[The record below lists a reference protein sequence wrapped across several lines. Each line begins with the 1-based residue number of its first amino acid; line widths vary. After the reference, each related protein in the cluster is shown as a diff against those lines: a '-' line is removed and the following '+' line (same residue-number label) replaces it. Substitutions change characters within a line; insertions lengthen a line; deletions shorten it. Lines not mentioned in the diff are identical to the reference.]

1 MPGNINPSA
10 AVPEG
15 FSLIV
20 RLYDAA
26 KAVKIHKK
34 RLGNLARQCDDLLS
48 TVGEHSPRLI
58 GTSASGEADEIVRA
72 IERILNRV
80 VVWAGY
86 GDKAAFVKQNEIQ
99 FGIDECY
106 RELSACSKRF
116 EIALSLVDNCEN
128 RVREEARQ
136 RDHRQLYELLAVFL
150 EEVRR
155 SARTVVS
162 EPPTLLPPQVIQDS
176 SQQAVIAEARGGAN
190 HVVIPPRLRPADLSG
205 KVSVN
210 SGHTVIEGRFLDF
223 YMGEW
228 TNDGDLRFKEKVES
242 WRGLHHRN
250 VLGFFGHVKIE
261 DIIYSVS
268 PWMENGNIR
277 DYVRGNPDADRMRL
291 LGEVASGMEFL
302 HENGI
307 VHGDLCGKNVLISGD
322 GKAFICGFN
331 LSEFVNPTSD
341 MSRARWL
348 APERISASVT
358 SPTFKADVWSFGLLC
373 LEVFTDADPYS
384 PYSDLYVPV
393 LLSQGKPP
401 EDPGPAAVGLSPKMW
416 ELMQSCWEVN
426 PEVRPDMD
434 KIHLAMRNLLPRIAR
449 HPTLSPAQDQ
459 PTLVPP
465 IDGSSQRE
473 TSRSS
478 SEASSIPA
486 PLTPPPTTRD
496 LQLTPEP
503 STTTPPP
510 PLSRLADTE
519 VNGKSKRGSN
529 ISSPTSLRLT
539 LIPPVD
545 SGSSYE
551 RSRSSFESSSIP
563 APLTP
568 PPINRG
574 LQLTSEPSTMTTPLP
589 PSRLADKE
597 AAGWPKGGNST
608 SSPASARLPTLRED
622 DHDPHNPN
630 IPTPLSASAQ
640 SPTLSPLL
648 FGRSKPSS
656 RPSSAPNP
664 SLHHVLA
671 PGLQR
676 HTSVDST
683 SSRGS
688 TSTGESAPR
697 PARKPS
703 RWLPF
708 PKRSRTSI
716 SETGDPATVPEN
728 SPKPLIRSRTNP
740 AETSNAVPPPS
751 RSASSL
757 SILTPIRNWAPVSN
771 QVLDSLEEAA
781 CDSES
786 LLRPA
791 RDGSVSAGNLEGL
804 ISRVIAGS
812 ADPSRDE
819 RFKAAFLTIYQLFA
833 SSEQLFNILK
843 RRFESA
849 PLDPATARVRYNS
862 MAIFID
868 PSPSILVFV
877 ESWLKKG
884 FEDPELT
891 CSSKIREFARSV
903 SGSQTMEAKARE
915 VGDLV
920 DDPDHVRLRNP
931 ESCPRL
937 RSEPVP
943 HPPGVTPSDVANAL
957 TVIEGSRF
965 ERITYWDYV
974 NFVRQRPNTRRIDVF
989 NTVHDLIETWVQT
1002 TVLRLDFVDERMKK
1016 YEFWVS
1022 TAQACRKLNNFSS
1035 TSAIVTALLSPTIT
1049 SLALTCE
1056 SRATKQV
1063 LHGLAKELT
1072 PTDGSYRNVIRSSA
1086 TMELIPWLSTIGP
1099 YFITTISHDSI
1110 DPHLVSLNS
1119 TFVQSNPIMEVDG
1132 HALVDFKLLSE
1143 LAEQVESIVQFTP
1156 PRVEHATRQDILAYI
1171 EHSLKSITTG
1181 DASHASTDVLSAQ
1194 LALDE
1199 RRMLEHRARMRS
1211 LGIPWSPPR
1220 RK

>member
-1 MPGNINPSA
+1 MPGNIDPSA
-10 AVPEG
+10 AIPEG
-15 FSLIV
+15 SSLIV

-26 KAVKIHKK
+26 KAVKTHKT
-34 RLGNLARQCDDLLS
+34 RLGNLARHCDGLLS
-48 TVGEHSPRLI
+48 TVGEHSPRLV
-58 GTSASGEADEIVRA
+58 GTSASGEADEI
-72 IERILNRV
+72 
-80 VVWAGY
+80 WWCGPGY
-86 GDKAAFVKQNEIQ
+86 GDTTAFVKQNEIQ
-99 FGIDECY
+99 LGIDECY
-106 RELSACSKRF
+106 RELSACSNRF
-116 EIALSLVDNCEN
+116 EIALCLVDNSEN

-136 RDHRQLYELLAVFL
+136 RDHRRLCDLLADFL
-150 EEVRR
+150 EEVRQ
-155 SARTVVS
+155 SGRTVVT
-162 EPPTLLPPQVIQDS
+162 EPLTLLPPQVIQGS
-176 SQQAVIAEARGGAN
+176 SQQAVIAEARGGAS
-190 HVVIPPRLRPADLSG
+190 HVVVPPRLRSADLSG
-205 KVSVN
+205 KVSVD

-228 TNDGDLRFKEKVES
+228 TNDGALRFKEKVES

-291 LGEVASGMEFL
+291 LSEVASGMEFL

-348 APERISASVT
+348 APERITSASVT
-358 SPTFKADVWSFGLLC
+358 SPTFKADVWSFGLLS

-401 EDPGPAAVGLSPKMW
+401 EDPGSAAVGLSPKMW

-434 KIHLAMRNLLPRIAR
+434 KIQLAMRNLLPRIAR
-449 HPTLSPAQDQ
+449 YPTLPPAQNQ

-465 IDGSSQRE
+465 LIDGSSPRE

-478 SEASSIPA
+478 SETSSIPA
-486 PLTPPPTTRD
+486 PLTPPPTTRG
-496 LQLTPEP
+496 LQPTPEP
-503 STTTPPP
+503 STTTPLPL
-510 PLSRLADTE
+510 LSRLADTE
-519 VNGKSKRGSN
+519 VNGRSKRGSN
-529 ISSPTSLRLT
+529 TSSPTSLRLT
-539 LIPPVD
+539 LIPPTAD
-545 SGSSYE
+545 SSSYE
-551 RSRSSFESSSIP
+551 RSRSSSESSSIP
-563 APLTP
+563 GPLTP

-574 LQLTSEPSTMTTPLP
+574 LQLTSEPSTMTPPLP
-589 PSRLADKE
+589 PSRLAEKE
-597 AAGWPKGGNST
+597 AAGWSNRVNST

-630 IPTPLSASAQ
+630 IPTPLSAPAQ
-640 SPTLSPLL
+640 SSTLSPLPS
-648 FGRSKPSS
+648 GTSKPSS

-664 SLHHVLA
+664 SLHNFLA

-716 SETGDPATVPEN
+716 SETGDPVTVPEN
-728 SPKPLIRSRTNP
+728 SSKPLIRSRTNP
-740 AETSNAVPPPS
+740 TETSNAVPSPS
-751 RSASSL
+751 RSATSL
-757 SILTPIRNWAPVSN
+757 PILTPIRHWVPVSN
-771 QVLDSLEEAA
+771 QVLALLEEAA

-791 RDGSVSAGNLEGL
+791 IDGSVSTGNLEGL
-804 ISRVIAGS
+804 LSRVIADS
-812 ADPSRDE
+812 ADPSGDE
-819 RFKAAFLTIYQLFA
+819 RFKATFLTIYQLFA

-849 PLDPATARVRYNS
+849 PLDPTAIRVRY
-862 MAIFID
+862 A
-868 PSPSILVFV
+868 ILVFV

-903 SGSQTMEAKARE
+903 SGSQTMEEKARE
-915 VGDLV
+915 VVDLV

-931 ESCPRL
+931 ENCPRL

-989 NTVHDLIETWVQT
+989 NTVHDLIEIWVQT
-1002 TVLRLDFVDERMKK
+1002 TVLGLDFVDERMKK

-1049 SLALTCE
+1049 GLTLTCE
-1056 SRATKQV
+1056 SRATKQI
-1063 LHGLAKELT
+1063 LHGLTKELT
-1072 PTDGSYRNVIRSSA
+1072 PTDGSYRNVIRNTA
-1086 TMELIPWLSTIGP
+1086 TKELIPWLN
-1099 YFITTISHDSI
+1099 F
-1110 DPHLVSLNS
+1110 HLATLNS

-1132 HALVDFKLLSE
+1132 HALIDFKLLSE

-1156 PRVEHATRQDILAYI
+1156 PHIEHATRQDVLAYI
-1171 EHSLKSITTG
+1171 EYSLKSITTG
-1181 DASHASTDVLSAQ
+1181 DASHTSTDVLSAQ

>member
-1 MPGNINPSA
+1 MPGNIDPSA
-10 AVPEG
+10 G
-15 FSLIV
+15 ISDGSSLIV
-20 RLYDAA
+20 KLYDAA
-26 KAVKIHKK
+26 KAVRIHKK
-34 RLGNLARQCDDLLS
+34 RLGNLARQCDGLLS
-48 TVGEHSPRLI
+48 TVGEHSPRLV

-80 VVWAGY
+80 VVWARY
-86 GDKAAFVKQNEIQ
+86 GDATAFVKQNEIQ
-99 FGIDECY
+99 LGIDECY
-106 RELSACSKRF
+106 RELSASSRRF
-116 EIALSLVDNCEN
+116 EIALSLADNSEN

-136 RDHRQLYELLAVFL
+136 RDHKLLCDLLADFL
-150 EEVRR
+150 EEVRQ
-155 SARTVVS
+155 SGRTVVS
-162 EPPTLLPPQVIQDS
+162 EPLTLLPPQVIQDS
-176 SQQAVIAEARGGAN
+176 SQQAVITEAREGAY

-205 KVSVN
+205 KVSVD

-228 TNDGDLRFKEKVES
+228 TNDGALAALGRPRDQRFTQRFKEKVES

-277 DYVRGNPDADRMRL
+277 DYVRGNPDADRMQL
-291 LGEVASGMEFL
+291 LSEVASGMEFL

-331 LSEFVNPTSD
+331 LSEFPTSD

-348 APERISASVT
+348 APERITSMSVT
-358 SPTFKADVWSFGLLC
+358 SPTFKADAWSFGLLS

-384 PYSDLYVPV
+384 PYPDFHVPI

-401 EDPGPAAVGLSPKMW
+401 EDPGLAAVGLSPKMW

-434 KIHLAMRNLLPRIAR
+434 KIQLAMRNLLPRIAR
-449 HPTLSPAQDQ
+449 HPTLPPAQNQ

-465 IDGSSQRE
+465 PIDGS
-473 TSRSS
+473 TSHSS
-478 SEASSIPA
+478 SETSSIPA
-486 PLTPPPTTRD
+486 PLTPPSTTRG

-510 PLSRLADTE
+510 LLSRLADTE

-529 ISSPTSLRLT
+529 TSSPTSLRLS
-539 LIPPVD
+539 LIPPTVD
-545 SGSSYE
+545 SSSSHE
-551 RSRSSFESSSIP
+551 RSRSSSESSSIP
-563 APLTP
+563 GPLTP
-568 PPINRG
+568 PPLNRSV
-574 LQLTSEPSTMTTPLP
+574 QLTSEPSTMTPTLP

-597 AAGWPKGGNST
+597 AAGWPNRGNST
-608 SSPASARLPTLRED
+608 SSSASVRLPTLRED

-630 IPTPLSASAQ
+630 IPTPLSAPAQ
-640 SPTLSPLL
+640 SSTLSPLP

-664 SLHHVLA
+664 SPHHILA

-708 PKRSRTSI
+708 PKRSRTST
-716 SETGDPATVPEN
+716 SETGDPVTVPEN
-728 SPKPLIRSRTNP
+728 SSKPLIRSRTNP
-740 AETSNAVPPPS
+740 TETSNAVPPPS
-751 RSASSL
+751 RSATSL
-757 SILTPIRNWAPVSN
+757 PILAPIRRWVPVSN
-771 QVLDSLEEAA
+771 QVLALLEEAA

-786 LLRPA
+786 LLRHA
-791 RDGSVSAGNLEGL
+791 SDGSVSTGNLEGL
-804 ISRVIAGS
+804 ISRVINGS
-812 ADPSRDE
+812 ADPSGDK
-819 RFKAAFLTIYQLFA
+819 RFKATFLTIYQLFA

-849 PLDPATARVRYNS
+849 PLDPAMIRERY
-862 MAIFID
+862 D
-868 PSPSILVFV
+868 ILVFV

-891 CSSKIREFARSV
+891 CSSKISEFARSV

-915 VGDLV
+915 VVDLV

-937 RSEPVP
+937 RCEPVP
-943 HPPGVTPSDVANAL
+943 NPPGVTPSDMANAL
-957 TVIEGSRF
+957 TIIEGSRF

-974 NFVRQRPNTRRIDVF
+974 NFVRQRPNTWRIDVF
-989 NTVHDLIETWVQT
+989 NTFHDLIETWVQT
-1002 TVLRLDFVDERMKK
+1002 TVLELDYVDERMKK
-1016 YEFWVS
+1016 YESWVS

-1049 SLALTCE
+1049 GLALTCE
-1056 SRATKQV
+1056 SRATKQI

-1072 PTDGSYRNVIRSSA
+1072 SKDGSYRNVIRSTA
-1086 TMELIPWLSTIGP
+1086 TKELIPWLN
-1099 YFITTISHDSI
+1099 F
-1110 DPHLVSLNS
+1110 HLATLNS

-1132 HALVDFKLLSE
+1132 HALIDFKLLSD

-1156 PRVEHATRQDILAYI
+1156 PRIEHATRQDVLAHI
-1171 EHSLKSITTG
+1171 EYSLESIATG
-1181 DASHASTDVLSAQ
+1181 DASHASTNVLSAQ

-1199 RRMLEHRARMRS
+1199 RRMFEHRARMRS

>member
-1 MPGNINPSA
+1 MPGNIDPSA
-10 AVPEG
+10 AISEG
-15 FSLIV
+15 SSLIV

-26 KAVKIHKK
+26 KAVRIHKK
-34 RLGNLARQCDDLLS
+34 RLGNLARQCDGLLS
-48 TVGEHSPRLI
+48 TVGEHSPRLV

-86 GDKAAFVKQNEIQ
+86 SDAIAFVKQNEIQ
-99 FGIDECY
+99 LGIDECY
-106 RELSACSKRF
+106 RELSACSNRF
-116 EIALSLVDNCEN
+116 EIALSLADNSEN

-136 RDHRQLYELLAVFL
+136 RDHRRLCDLLADFL
-150 EEVRR
+150 EEVRQ
-155 SARTVVS
+155 SGRTVVS
-162 EPPTLLPPQVIQDS
+162 EPLTLLPPQVIQDS
-176 SQQAVIAEARGGAN
+176 SQQAATAEARGGAN
-190 HVVIPPRLRPADLSG
+190 HVVISPRLRSTDLSG
-205 KVSVN
+205 KVSVDN
-210 SGHTVIEGRFLDF
+210 GHTVIEGRFLDF

-228 TNDGDLRFKEKVES
+228 TNDGAPAALGRPRDQSPNSQIRFKAKVES
-242 WRGLHHRN
+242 WHGLHHRN

-277 DYVRGNPDADRMRL
+277 DYVRDNPDADRMRL
-291 LGEVASGMEFL
+291 LSEVASGMEFL

-341 MSRARWL
+341 MSRWL
-348 APERISASVT
+348 SPERITSGSVT
-358 SPTFKADVWSFGLLC
+358 PPTFKADVWSFGLLC
-373 LEVFTDADPYS
+373 LEVFTDADPYT
-384 PYSDLYVPV
+384 PYSDLYVPI

-434 KIHLAMRNLLPRIAR
+434 KIQLAMRNLLPRIAR
-449 HPTLSPAQDQ
+449 HPTLAPAQNQ

-465 IDGSSQRE
+465 PIDGSSPRE
-473 TSRSS
+473 TSSSS
-478 SEASSIPA
+478 SETSSIPA
-486 PLTPPPTTRD
+486 PQTPPPTTRA

-510 PLSRLADTE
+510 LLSRLADTE
-519 VNGKSKRGSN
+519 VNGRFKRGSN
-529 ISSPTSLRLT
+529 TSSPTSLLLS
-539 LIPPVD
+539 LIPPTVD
-545 SGSSYE
+545 SSSSHE
-551 RSRSSFESSSIP
+551 RSRSSSESSSIP

-568 PPINRG
+568 SPIHRG
-574 LQLTSEPSTMTTPLP
+574 LQLTLEPSTIAPPLP
-589 PSRLADKE
+589 PSRLADIE
-597 AAGWPKGGNST
+597 AAGWPKRGNST
-608 SSPASARLPTLRED
+608 SSSGSVRLPTLRED
-622 DHDPHNPN
+622 DHDLHNPN
-630 IPTPLSASAQ
+630 IPTPLSAPAQ
-640 SPTLSPLL
+640 SSTLSPLPS
-648 FGRSKPSS
+648 GTSRPSS
-656 RPSSAPNP
+656 RPSTAPDP
-664 SLHHVLA
+664 SPHRILA

-688 TSTGESAPR
+688 TSTGESPLR

-716 SETGDPATVPEN
+716 SETGDPVTVPEQ
-728 SPKPLIRSRTNP
+728 SLRPLMRSRTNP
-740 AETSNAVPPPS
+740 TETSNAVPPPS
-751 RSASSL
+751 RSATSL
-757 SILTPIRNWAPVSN
+757 PILTPIRHWVPVSD
-771 QVLDSLEEAA
+771 QVLDFLEKAA

-786 LLRPA
+786 WLRPA

-804 ISRVIAGS
+804 ISQVINGS
-812 ADPSRDE
+812 VDPSRDE
-819 RFKAAFLTIYQLFA
+819 RFEAAFLTIYQLFA
-833 SSEQLFNILK
+833 NSEQLFNILK

-849 PLDPATARVRYNS
+849 SLDPATARMRYK
-862 MAIFID
+862 
-868 PSPSILVFV
+868 ILVFV

-884 FEDPELT
+884 FEDPELI

-903 SGSQTMEAKARE
+903 AGSQTMEAKARE
-915 VGDLV
+915 VVDLV

-943 HPPGVTPSDVANAL
+943 YPPGVTPSDMANAL

-974 NFVRQRPNTRRIDVF
+974 NFVRQRPNIRRIDVF

-1002 TVLRLDFVDERMKK
+1002 TVLGLDFVDERMKK
-1016 YEFWVS
+1016 YESWVA

-1049 SLALTCE
+1049 GLALTCE

-1072 PTDGSYRNVIRSSA
+1072 STDGSYRRVIRSTA
-1086 TMELIPWLSTIGP
+1086 TKELIPWLN
-1099 YFITTISHDSI
+1099 
-1110 DPHLVSLNS
+1110 PHLASLNS

-1132 HALVDFKLLSE
+1132 HALIEFKLLSE

-1156 PRVEHATRQDILAYI
+1156 PSHRTR
-1171 EHSLKSITTG
+1171 
-1181 DASHASTDVLSAQ
+1181 DASG
-1194 LALDE
+1194 
-1199 RRMLEHRARMRS
+1199 RI
-1211 LGIPWSPPR
+1211 GIYR
-1220 RK
+1220 V

>member
-1 MPGNINPSA
+1 MPGNIDPSA
-10 AVPEG
+10 AISEG
-15 FSLIV
+15 SSLIV

-26 KAVKIHKK
+26 KAVRIHKK
-34 RLGNLARQCDDLLS
+34 RLGNLARQCDGLLS
-48 TVGEHSPRLI
+48 TVGEHSPRLV

-86 GDKAAFVKQNEIQ
+86 SDAIAFVKQNEIQ
-99 FGIDECY
+99 LGIDECY
-106 RELSACSKRF
+106 RELSACSNRF
-116 EIALSLVDNCEN
+116 EIALSLADNSEN

-136 RDHRQLYELLAVFL
+136 RDHRRLCDLLADFL
-150 EEVRR
+150 EEVRQ
-155 SARTVVS
+155 SGRTVVS
-162 EPPTLLPPQVIQDS
+162 EPLTLLPPQVIQ
-176 SQQAVIAEARGGAN
+176 
-190 HVVIPPRLRPADLSG
+190 
-205 KVSVN
+205 VSVD
-210 SGHTVIEGRFLDF
+210 SGHKVIEGRFLDF

-228 TNDGDLRFKEKVES
+228 TNDGAPTVFAQRFKAKVES
-242 WRGLHHRN
+242 WHGLHHRN

-261 DIIYSVS
+261 DTIYSVS

-277 DYVRGNPDADRMRL
+277 DYVRDNPDADRMRL
-291 LGEVASGMEFL
+291 LSEVASGMEFL

-341 MSRARWL
+341 MSRWL
-348 APERISASVT
+348 APERITSASVT

-384 PYSDLYVPV
+384 PYSDLYVPI

-434 KIHLAMRNLLPRIAR
+434 KIQLAMRNLLPRIAR
-449 HPTLSPAQDQ
+449 HPTLAPAQNQ

-465 IDGSSQRE
+465 LIDGSSPRE
-473 TSRSS
+473 TSSSS
-478 SEASSIPA
+478 SETSSIPA
-486 PLTPPPTTRD
+486 PQTPPPTTRA

-510 PLSRLADTE
+510 LLSRLADTE
-519 VNGKSKRGSN
+519 VNGRFKRGSN
-529 ISSPTSLRLT
+529 TSSPTSLLLS
-539 LIPPVD
+539 LIPPTVD
-545 SGSSYE
+545 SSSSHE
-551 RSRSSFESSSIP
+551 RSRSSSESSSIP

-568 PPINRG
+568 SPIHRG
-574 LQLTSEPSTMTTPLP
+574 LQLTLEPSTIAPPLP
-589 PSRLADKE
+589 PSRLADIE
-597 AAGWPKGGNST
+597 AAGWPKRGNST
-608 SSPASARLPTLRED
+608 SSSGSVRLPTLRED

-630 IPTPLSASAQ
+630 IPTPLSAPAQ
-640 SPTLSPLL
+640 SSTLSPLPS
-648 FGRSKPSS
+648 GTSRPSS
-656 RPSSAPNP
+656 RPSTAPNP
-664 SLHHVLA
+664 SPHRILA

-676 HTSVDST
+676 HTSADST

-688 TSTGESAPR
+688 TSTSESAPR

-716 SETGDPATVPEN
+716 SETGDPVTVPEQSN
-728 SPKPLIRSRTNP
+728 PLIRSRTNP
-740 AETSNAVPPPS
+740 AETSNTVPPPS
-751 RSASSL
+751 RSATSL
-757 SILTPIRNWAPVSN
+757 PILTPIRHWVPVSD
-771 QVLDSLEEAA
+771 QVLDFLEKAA

-786 LLRPA
+786 WLRPA

-804 ISRVIAGS
+804 ISQVINGS

-849 PLDPATARVRYNS
+849 PLDPATAGSRYN
-862 MAIFID
+862 
-868 PSPSILVFV
+868 ILVFV

-915 VGDLV
+915 VVDLV
-920 DDPDHVRLRNP
+920 DDPDHVCLRNP

-943 HPPGVTPSDVANAL
+943 YPPGVTPSDLANAL

-1002 TVLRLDFVDERMKK
+1002 TMLGLDFVDERMKK
-1016 YEFWVS
+1016 YEFWVA

-1049 SLALTCE
+1049 GLALTCE

-1072 PTDGSYRNVIRSSA
+1072 STDGSYRNVIRSTA
-1086 TMELIPWLSTIGP
+1086 TKELIPWLSTIGP
-1099 YFITTISHDSI
+1099 YFITTISHHSI
-1110 DPHLVSLNS
+1110 DPHLASLNS

-1132 HALVDFKLLSE
+1132 HTLIDFKLLSE

-1156 PRVEHATRQDILAYI
+1156 PRIEHATRQDVLAYI
-1171 EHSLKSITTG
+1171 EYSLKSITTG

-1199 RRMLEHRARMRS
+1199 RKMLEHRARMRS